1 MGKVSIGLRGWRFE
15 ESELFTADG
24 EFRPMEEIP
33 EGPRHRLVR
42 LERLLGRPCD
52 ACYLIHGE
60 AEKRRCREATV
71 VYGEPLDEVLLCD
84 RHEADFLY
92 WYREEGGSDRRDD
105 PEAFR
110 NGFQEWFAGGGRAPE
125 GYAGIE
131 HVDTAPDDLPEPPG
145 PEEVQERLERM
156 EAEKGQDAAEVV
168 TDRASI
174 DDLDLSR
181 EYPSG

>member
-15 ESELFTADG
+15 ESDVFTEDD
-24 EFRPMEEIP
+24 EFRPLEEIP

-42 LERLLGRPCD
+42 LEHLVTRPCD

-60 AEKRRCREATV
+60 AEKRRCNQATI

-92 WYREEGGSDRRDD
+92 WYREEGGADLRGDA
-105 PEAFR
+105 EAFR

-125 GYAGIE
+125 GYGGLE
-131 HVDTAPDDLPEPPG
+131 HVETDPEGLPDLPT

-156 EAEKGQDAAEVV
+156 AEEKGQRADEVDTGGV
-168 TDRASI
+168 SA

-181 EYPSG
+181 EYPTG